1 MSGVM
6 YAEGTDMFD
15 DCEHVYV
22 TCTDKSNLEICK
34 LCGMERE
41 EFDFNPEWKYFTPGK
56 DSSRCHGSSLRE
68 NTIAGVFKECG
79 LDISQAIALEVEK
92 KFKEISKNSMTRS
105 QGRKGIVAACL
116 YHTYREMNAIRTT
129 EYICKLMGLDM
140 KSMSTGMQ
148 RYNETFPEARN
159 CYTKPEDL
167 LIWLMELVGLEKEH
181 YCKLKTLTIML
192 SESTTRFKRSTPQ
205 TVATSVIYFYL
216 CLNPGLKE
224 RLKITKE
231 SFCEKVSPSPVTITK
246 LVEEAA
252 KVTGVII
259 TM

>member
-1 MSGVM
+1 
-6 YAEGTDMFD
+6 
-15 DCEHVYV
+15 
-22 TCTDKSNLEICK
+22 
-34 LCGMERE
+34 
-41 EFDFNPEWKYFTPGK
+41 
-56 DSSRCHGSSLRE
+56 
-68 NTIAGVFKECG
+68 
-79 LDISQAIALEVEK
+79 
-92 KFKEISKNSMTRS
+92 
-105 QGRKGIVAACL
+105 
-116 YHTYREMNAIRTT
+116 MNAIRTT

-159 CYTKPEDL
+159 CYTKPQDL

-181 YCKLKTLTIML
+181 YDKLKTLTIML

-216 CLNPGLKE
+216 CLNPALKE

-231 SFCEKVSPSPVTITK
+231 TFCEKVSPSPVTITK

-252 KVTGVII
+252 RVTGVII
-259 TM
+259 SI